1 LCLEWL
7 CDAVQDGDTLLDYG
21 CGSGIL
27 SIAALHKGAARAIG
41 VDVEAEALVA
51 STRNMELNGFG
62 DRFEGLHT
70 REILPYDLCRPTGVD
85 ICVANILVGQL
96 VRPSMVSAIMT
107 NMAPGGLLCLSG
119 IRPAEVD
126 SLKAVYSEFV
136 EWIDED
142 YAELSANE
150 SEGSIESYGF
160 DVGTW
165 SRLVGKVK
173 DKGGMDVEAMSELA
187 VS

>member
-1 LCLEWL
+1 MILI
-7 CDAVQDGDTLLDYG
+7 LL
-21 CGSGIL
+21 
-27 SIAALHKGAARAIG
+27 
-41 VDVEAEALVA
+41 LVINRFA
-51 STRNMELNGFG
+51 

-70 REILPYDLCRPTGVD
+70 REILPYDLCRPAGVD

-119 IRPAEVD
+119 IRPNQVD
-126 SLKAVYSEFV
+126 SLKQVYSPYV
-136 EWIDED
+136 EWIED
-142 YAELSANE
+142 DCAELSAKE
-150 SEGSIESYGF
+150 SEGSLESYGF

-165 SRLVGKVK
+165 SRLVGRVK
-173 DKGGMDVEAMSELA
+173 DNGGIDVEAMSELA

>member
-1 LCLEWL
+1 
-7 CDAVQDGDTLLDYG
+7 
-21 CGSGIL
+21 
-27 SIAALHKGAARAIG
+27 
-41 VDVEAEALVA
+41 
-51 STRNMELNGFG
+51 
-62 DRFEGLHT
+62 
-70 REILPYDLCRPTGVD
+70 
-85 ICVANILVGQL
+85 
-96 VRPSMVSAIMT
+96 MVSAIIT

-126 SLKAVYSEFV
+126 SLKAVYGEYV

-142 YAELSANE
+142 YAELSAIE

-173 DKGGMDVEAMSELA
+173 HTSGISAEEMSELA